1 MIHCWERKVDLRP
14 CFTELVAQ
22 ISSQLLLMADYVDF
36 SGGGATDSSNNFHE
50 QEDQV
55 IQISTL

>member
-1 MIHCWERKVDLRP
+1 MNNNFSDRYSIMIHCWDRRVDLRP

-36 SGGGATDSSNNFHE
+36 SGGGATDNSN
-50 QEDQV
+50 
-55 IQISTL
+55 